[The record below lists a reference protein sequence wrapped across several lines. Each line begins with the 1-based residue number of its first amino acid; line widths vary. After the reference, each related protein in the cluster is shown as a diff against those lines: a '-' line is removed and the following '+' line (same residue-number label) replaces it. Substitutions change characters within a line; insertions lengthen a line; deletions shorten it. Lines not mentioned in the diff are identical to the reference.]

1 MEVGALVFSEVG
13 GVIESAV
20 AEHASEGA
28 LACVDAGMTTQ
39 HRGLSEAFATDAT
52 VVGPL
57 PCVYPLVVSHV

>member
-1 MEVGALVFSEVG
+1 MEVGTLVLTEVG

-39 HRGLSEAFATDAT
+39 HRGLREAFATDAT
-52 VVGPL
+52 VVGSL
-57 PCVYPLVVSHV
+57 PCVHPLVVSHV